1 MQLLQQ
7 VATAA
12 GKGQLITKLLFG
24 VLNFPKNQLKNLMN
38 FCLESTSWLNWKN
51 KGPFIYQSCQIALI
65 YLIFFVV
72 FLENGKEIKKSF

>member
-24 VLNFPKNQLKNLMN
+24 VLNFPKNQLKNLKDV
-38 FCLESTSWLNWKN
+38 CGLESKKWSNQYD
-51 KGPFIYQSCQIALI
+51 KGTLLCHIAP
-65 YLIFFVV
+65 
-72 FLENGKEIKKSF
+72 N

>member
-24 VLNFPKNQLKNLMN
+24 VLNFPKNQPKNLKD
-38 FCLESTSWLNWKN
+38 FCPRIN
-51 KGPFIYQSCQIALI
+51 KL
-65 YLIFFVV
+65 V
-72 FLENGKEIKKSF
+72 KSKDKGTLLC

>member
-24 VLNFPKNQLKNLMN
+24 VLNFPKNQRKNLKDL
-38 FCLESTSWLNWKN
+38 CLESRMMIVGRQNS
-51 KGPFIYQSCQIALI
+51 IASLP
-65 YLIFFVV
+65 L
-72 FLENGKEIKKSF
+72 L